1 MFFILENMVCL
12 GVVGENKIFGF
23 NHKMKNITE
32 EITKLTD
39 EWYNLIGPRHHK
51 DRCCHWYIET
61 KWSYGLPPKYTAQ
74 HYGYIRGN
82 VEVVCSSYEDA
93 LVALKAELENAIKE
107 EKESQNY
114 ESW

>member
-1 MFFILENMVCL
+1 MN
-12 GVVGENKIFGF
+12 
-23 NHKMKNITE
+23 NIIE

-61 KWSYGLPPKYTAQ
+61 KWSYGQPPTYEVQ
-74 HYGYIRGN
+74 HWGYIRDE
-82 VEVVCSSYEDA
+82 VRVVCSSYNDA
-93 LVALKAELENAIKE
+93 LVALKAELQNAIRE
-107 EKESQNY
+107 EKEIGDTIKDD

>member
-1 MFFILENMVCL
+1 
-12 GVVGENKIFGF
+12 
-23 NHKMKNITE
+23 MKELIE
-32 EITKLTD
+32 EITKLTE
-39 EWYNLIGPRHHK
+39 EWRSLAGKDHCK
-51 DRCCHWYIET
+51 DRDFHWYIET
-61 KWSYGLPPKYTAQ
+61 RWSYGLPPEYTAQ
-74 HYGYIRGN
+74 HYGYIRHN

>member
-1 MFFILENMVCL
+1 ME
-12 GVVGENKIFGF
+12 KI
-23 NHKMKNITE
+23 IE

-61 KWSYGLPPKYTAQ
+61 KWSYGQPPTYEVQ
-74 HYGYIRGN
+74 HWGYIRDE
-82 VEVVCSSYEDA
+82 VRVVCSSYNDA

-107 EKESQNY
+107 ETEIEDFRKK
-114 ESW
+114 